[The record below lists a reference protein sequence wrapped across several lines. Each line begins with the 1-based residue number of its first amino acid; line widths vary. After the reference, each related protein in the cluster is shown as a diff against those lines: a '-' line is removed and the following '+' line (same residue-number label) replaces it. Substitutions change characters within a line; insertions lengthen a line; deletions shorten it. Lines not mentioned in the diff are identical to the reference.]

1 MKVAEIKC
9 PSCNGTLETEDGL
22 DTFYCK
28 YCGQKI
34 VLIEQ
39 DEHIIAAKVA
49 VKKMEHEER
58 MYRLMMEEERKDRRD
73 KDRQTW
79 IAVAVIL
86 FICFLFMLPALI
98 TWLTR

>member
-1 MKVAEIKC
+1 MKMIQIKC

-39 DEHIIAAKVA
+39 DEHVIAAKVA
-49 VKKMEHEER
+49 MKTMEHEER
-58 MYRLMMEEERKDRRD
+58 MYRLMMEEERKDKRY
-73 KDRQTW
+73 KDRQAW
-79 IAVAVIL
+79 IAFAVIML
-86 FICFLFMLPALI
+86 VCFLLMLPGII
-98 TWLTR
+98 TIMTK